1 MGKEITPMER
11 KSISQLIGMELE
23 NQSAPSCQ
31 KQTEMGKEIMPKESK
46 SINQLIGMELESRLA
61 INPHYCY
68 ENYAQLRKI
77 NPINSMD

>member
-1 MGKEITPMER
+1 
-11 KSISQLIGMELE
+11 
-23 NQSAPSCQ
+23 
-31 KQTEMGKEIMPKESK
+31 MGKEIMPKESK